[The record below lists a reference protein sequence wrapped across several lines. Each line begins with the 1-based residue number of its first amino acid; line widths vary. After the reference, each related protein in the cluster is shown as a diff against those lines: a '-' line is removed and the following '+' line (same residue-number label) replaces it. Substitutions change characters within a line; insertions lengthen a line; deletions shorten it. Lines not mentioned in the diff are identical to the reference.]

1 MAEHH
6 STPPDVSRARNPR
19 FQKAMDRA
27 SLAFTA
33 SVGFDWRL
41 LPYDVKGSIAHAT
54 MLAQRGIIS
63 QAAAERIVEGL
74 KTILRR
80 YEAGELTPRLE
91 WEDVHMNVE
100 GHLFELIGPEAGML
114 HTARSRN
121 DQVALD
127 MHLYMKDQGQQLRQ
141 ELEHLIAVLIRRA
154 ESDFGVVIPG
164 YTHLQAAQPVLLSHH
179 WLAYVA
185 MLGRDHERLSQWLE
199 RVDCSPLGA
208 GALAGTPYPTD
219 PAATAE
225 ALGLSKL
232 YENSLDAVSD
242 RDFLLEFLAWASILM
257 VHLSRL
263 GEELVLW
270 SSQEFGYVT
279 MDDGY
284 STGSSMMPQKKNPDV
299 AELVRGKSGRVFG
312 HLLGLL
318 TVMKG
323 LPLAYHSDM
332 QEDKEAVF
340 DVVDTLHGVL
350 PVAAGML
357 ATLRVNGERIRTRVG
372 RDFSAAT
379 DLADLLV
386 ARGVPFREAHH
397 RVGQLVG
404 QLEAS
409 GRGFDQVSDREL
421 AELLAPLQ
429 REDLARLKPEALV
442 AARTQS
448 FATAPEQVQ
457 AALRR
462 AKARW
467 GLEG

>member
-1 MAEHH
+1 MADHT
-6 STPPDVSRARNPR
+6 SSSQDVSRARNPR

-27 SLAFTA
+27 SQAFTA

-41 LPYDVKGSIAHAT
+41 LPYDVQGSIAHAT
-54 MLAQRGIIS
+54 MLAQRGIIP

-74 KTILRR
+74 KVILRQ
-80 YEAGELTPRLE
+80 YEAGELSPRLE

-100 GHLFELIGPEAGML
+100 GRLFELIGPEAGML

-127 MHLYMKDQGQQLRQ
+127 MHLYMKDQGHQLRQ
-141 ELEHLIAVLIRRA
+141 ALERLIVVLIRRA

-225 ALGLSKL
+225 ALGLARL

-279 MDDGY
+279 MDDSY

-357 ATLRVNGERIRTRVG
+357 ATLRVNAERIRTRVG

-448 FATAPEQVQ
+448 FGTAPDQVQ
-457 AALRR
+457 AALSR

-467 GLEG
+467 GLDG

>member
-1 MAEHH
+1 MADHP
-6 STPPDVSRARNPR
+6 STPSDVSRARNPR

-27 SLAFTA
+27 SQAFTA
-33 SVGFDWRL
+33 SVSFDWRL
-41 LPYDVKGSIAHAT
+41 LRYDVQGSIAHAT
-54 MLAQRGIIS
+54 MLAQRGIIPRE
-63 QAAAERIVEGL
+63 AAERIVEGL
-74 KTILRR
+74 KTILRE
-80 YEAGELTPRLE
+80 YEAGQLTPRLE

-100 GHLFELIGPEAGML
+100 GRLYELIGPEAGRL

-127 MHLYMKDQGQQLRQ
+127 MHLYMKDQGYQLRQ
-141 ELEHLIAVLIRRA
+141 ELERLIAVLVRRA

-185 MLGRDHERLSQWLE
+185 MLGRDHERLSQWLD

-225 ALGLSKL
+225 ALGLSRL

-242 RDFLLEFLAWASILM
+242 RDFLLEFLAWASIMM

-299 AELVRGKSGRVFG
+299 AELIRGKSGRVFG

-340 DVVDTLHGVL
+340 DVVDTLHAVL

-357 ATLRVNGERIRTRVG
+357 ATLRVNSERIRSRIG

-409 GRGFDQVSDREL
+409 GRGFDQVTDHEL
-421 AELLAPLQ
+421 AELLAPLR

-448 FATAPEQVQ
+448 FGTAPDQVQ

-467 GLEG
+467 GVEG